1 MGKVYQTSVY
11 NGRVRLV
18 ALDTTDIVKY
28 LQKIHDL
35 SPLSSVVLGRVATAS
50 LLLGS
55 YMSEN
60 EKVTVVFN
68 GDGPAGSVAAESGS
82 DFKVRAYID
91 NKHLNTFINEKGK
104 FDVAKAIG
112 KGMLYVTRDLR
123 LREPVTSNIE
133 IISGEIAEDIA
144 MYLNHSEQVPSAV
157 SLGVLT
163 DKDGIKSAG
172 GFMLQILDQTLEE
185 EKIKKIENIFLSL
198 PSISTYI
205 AENNKLEY
213 LLDAFGEKD
222 YLNVYESKFECSCN
236 KEITSK
242 ALLHLNVE
250 ELEELK
256 EKGQAE
262 VTCNWCSKRYIFNKE
277 EIQKIISEKLEG

>member
-1 MGKVYQTSVY
+1 MGKVYQSSIY
-11 NGRVRLV
+11 NGRIRLV

-35 SPLSSVVLGRVATAS
+35 SPLSSIVLGRVATAS

-60 EKVTVVFN
+60 EKVTIVFN
-68 GDGPAGSVAAESGS
+68 GDGPAGSVAAEAGS

-91 NKHLNTFINEKGK
+91 NKYLDTYINKNGK

-112 KGMLYVTRDLR
+112 KGTLYVTRDLR
-123 LREPVTSNIE
+123 LKEPVTSNIE
-133 IISGEIAEDIA
+133 IVSGEVAEDLA
-144 MYLNHSEQVPSAV
+144 MYLNQSEQVPSAV
-157 SLGVLT
+157 SLGVLA
-163 DKDGIKSAG
+163 DKKGIRAAG
-172 GFMLQILDQTLEE
+172 GFMLQMLDQTLEE
-185 EKIKKIENIFLSL
+185 EKVKKIESIFLSL
-198 PSISTYI
+198 PSISSYI
-205 AENNKLEY
+205 AEGNKLEY

-242 ALLHLNVE
+242 ALLHLNVD

-262 VTCNWCSKRYIFNKE
+262 VTCNWCSKKYIFNKE